1 MRYFSKCPKCSN
13 PVKENQKFCTKCGL
27 NLEAEFRNIYPAD
40 FVSKFLNIYAQIDI
54 EKNNDQ
60 LYSQLGEL
68 FLSINKPN
76 EAIPYFEKALE
87 LNDKNLKA
95 ILNCASA
102 YFQIGDLSHSEFLLK
117 KALVIDPNSIQA
129 NEILF
134 DIYSKDKTKYNE
146 AVKIAEKII
155 NQKSD
160 DLNFLIKLKDIYL
173 SLQNFKKAKEIINF
187 ILSQRQKLNIN
198 EKDLKSL
205 LKNLI
210 YANIKLEN
218 YDHAYQLIEKFYD
231 QDEDLSILTY
241 KTFIYSLKNE
251 IEKSA
256 SYFTRLEHK
265 LAFISTPELVD
276 MLSFSANKISKF
288 YLEKGNLTLAEKF
301 AKIATSLSKTEEN
314 KKLLAE
320 IILHK
325 AIEKYNSSK
334 TFPALRLLINAQSI
348 YPQIKYEKRE
358 IINKIYNKAKK
369 QTIIYSII
377 LTLYIIALIIILYNY
392 RIWQNLKDVKN
403 KLDIF
408 QNSPAILIKDEVIN
422 NSTLFINSKEFSNQN
437 FQTTPLQTST
447 LIHLPPGSYK
457 FEFKPYSSN
466 YLDTSFILYLHP
478 GKILYVD
485 FKFKEKPSLIGVI
498 TGSNVILR
506 AEPTTLSPIIA
517 RLNKGDVVTIL
528 DKLLSENLTEAITL
542 KETFLITSFTKVPL
556 NKGKAIKI
564 ISERGDYVEAETDYQ
579 GRKLRGLIRTS
590 DIEKIYSQIWYKVK
604 TNDQKIGWVFGKF
617 LQEQ

>member
-13 PVKENQKFCTKCGL
+13 PIKENQKFCTKCGL

-87 LNDKNLKA
+87 LNDKNLKT
-95 ILNCASA
+95 ILNCANA
-102 YFQIGDLSHSEFLLK
+102 YFQIGDLPHSEFLLK
-117 KALVIDPNSIQA
+117 KALVIDPDSIQA

-134 DIYSKDKTKYNE
+134 DIYSKDKAKYNE

-198 EKDLKSL
+198 KKDLKSL

-218 YDHAYQLIEKFYD
+218 YDQAYQLIEKFYD

-241 KTFIYSLKNE
+241 KTFIYSQKNE

-256 SYFTRLEHK
+256 SYFTRLENK

-288 YLEKGNLTLAEKF
+288 YLEKGNLILAEKF

-325 AIEKYNSSK
+325 ALEKYKRAK
-334 TFPALRLLINAQSI
+334 TFSALKLLINAQSI
-348 YPQIKYEKRE
+348 YPQIQYEKRE

-377 LTLYIIALIIILYNY
+377 LTLYIIALIIILYDY

-408 QNSPAILIKDEVIN
+408 QNYPAILIKNEVIN
-422 NSTLFINSKEFSNQN
+422 NSTLFINSKEFSNKN

-466 YLDTSFILYLHP
+466 YLDTSFILYLQP
-478 GKILYVD
+478 GKIIYVD

-542 KETFLITSFTKVPL
+542 KESFLITGFTKVPL
-556 NKGKAIKI
+556 NRGKAIKI

>member
-27 NLEAEFRNIYPAD
+27 NLDAEFRNIYPAD

-95 ILNCASA
+95 ILNCANA

-117 KALVIDPNSIQA
+117 KARVIDPDSIQA

-276 MLSFSANKISKF
+276 MISFSANKISKF
-288 YLEKGNLTLAEKF
+288 YLENGNLNLAEKF

-314 KKLLAE
+314 KKLLAK

-325 AIEKYNSSK
+325 AIEKYKRAK
-334 TFPALRLLINAQSI
+334 TFTALKLLINAQSI
-348 YPQIKYEKRE
+348 YPQIKYEKGE

-377 LTLYIIALIIILYNY
+377 LTLYIIALIIILYDY

-408 QNSPAILIKDEVIN
+408 QNYPAILIKDEIIN
-422 NSTLFINSKEFSNQN
+422 NSTLFINSKEFSNKN

-466 YLDTSFILYLHP
+466 YLDTSFILYLQP
-478 GKILYVD
+478 GKILNVD

-542 KETFLITSFTKVPL
+542 KESFLITGFTKVPL
-556 NKGKAIKI
+556 NRGKAIKI

>member
-13 PVKENQKFCTKCGL
+13 PIKENQKFCTKCGL

-87 LNDKNLKA
+87 LNDKNLKT
-95 ILNCASA
+95 ILNCANA
-102 YFQIGDLSHSEFLLK
+102 YFQIGDLPHSEFLLK
-117 KALVIDPNSIQA
+117 KALVIDPDSIQA

-134 DIYSKDKTKYNE
+134 DIYSKDKAKYNE

-218 YDHAYQLIEKFYD
+218 YDQAYQLIEKFYD

-241 KTFIYSLKNE
+241 KTFIYSQKNE

-256 SYFTRLEHK
+256 SYFTRLENK

-288 YLEKGNLTLAEKF
+288 YLEKGNLILAEKF

-325 AIEKYNSSK
+325 ALEKYKRAK
-334 TFPALRLLINAQSI
+334 TFSALKLLINAQSI
-348 YPQIKYEKRE
+348 YPQIQYEKRE

-377 LTLYIIALIIILYNY
+377 LTLYIIALIIILYDY

-408 QNSPAILIKDEVIN
+408 QNYPAILIKNEVIN
-422 NSTLFINSKEFSNQN
+422 NSTLFINSKEFSNKN

-457 FEFKPYSSN
+457 FEFKPYYSN
-466 YLDTSFILYLHP
+466 YLDTSFILYLQP

-542 KETFLITSFTKVPL
+542 KESFLITGFTKVPL
-556 NKGKAIKI
+556 NRGKAIKI

>member
-13 PVKENQKFCTKCGL
+13 PIKENQKFCTKCGL

-87 LNDKNLKA
+87 LNDKNLKT
-95 ILNCASA
+95 ILNCANA
-102 YFQIGDLSHSEFLLK
+102 YFQIGDLPHSEFLLK
-117 KALVIDPNSIQA
+117 KALVIDPDSIQA

-134 DIYSKDKTKYNE
+134 DIYSKDKAKYNE

-218 YDHAYQLIEKFYD
+218 YDQAYQLIEKFYD

-241 KTFIYSLKNE
+241 KTFIYSQKNE

-256 SYFTRLEHK
+256 SYFTRLENK

-288 YLEKGNLTLAEKF
+288 YLEKGNLILAEKF

-325 AIEKYNSSK
+325 ALEKYKRAK
-334 TFPALRLLINAQSI
+334 TFSALKLLINAQSI
-348 YPQIKYEKRE
+348 YPQIQYEKRE

-377 LTLYIIALIIILYNY
+377 LTLYIIALIIILYDY

-408 QNSPAILIKDEVIN
+408 QNYPAILIKDEIIN
-422 NSTLFINSKEFSNQN
+422 NSTLFINSKEFSNKN

-466 YLDTSFILYLHP
+466 YLDTSFILYLQP
-478 GKILYVD
+478 GKIIYVD

-542 KETFLITSFTKVPL
+542 KESFLITGFTKVPL
-556 NKGKAIKI
+556 NRGKAIKI

>member
-87 LNDKNLKA
+87 LNDKNLKT
-95 ILNCASA
+95 ILNCANA

-117 KALVIDPNSIQA
+117 KALVIDPDSIQA

-288 YLEKGNLTLAEKF
+288 YLEKGNLILAEKF

-325 AIEKYNSSK
+325 AIEKYKRSK
-334 TFPALRLLINAQSI
+334 TFSALKLLINAQSI

-358 IINKIYNKAKK
+358 IISKIYKKAKK

-377 LTLYIIALIIILYNY
+377 LTLYIIALIIILYDY
-392 RIWQNLKDVKN
+392 KIWQNLKDVKN

-408 QNSPAILIKDEVIN
+408 QHYPAILIKNEVIN

-457 FEFKPYSSN
+457 FEFKPYSSI

-542 KETFLITSFTKVPL
+542 KETFLITGFTKVPL

-564 ISERGDYVEAETDYQ
+564 ISERGDYIEAETDYQ